1 MGSDKDLEKLVDKI
15 MEEAPLDAPSSDF
28 TDSVMLKIQ
37 KAESPSLVFKPLIPK
52 WVITIALGLLVFF
65 GYYLIVQ
72 NPSIGENAMP
82 YSRYF
87 GTVGSW
93 LSDSLPQVQFS
104 NKAIY
109 VIFAIAAMIYI
120 QTLLLKNYFNRR
132 FA

>member
-28 TDSVMLKIQ
+28 TDSVLLEIQ
-37 KAESPSLVFKPLIPK
+37 KTQSPRLAFKPLIPK
-52 WVITIALGLLVFF
+52 WVITVAIGLLAFL
-65 GYYLIVQ
+65 GYYVIAQ

-87 GTVGSW
+87 GAIELW
-93 LSDSLPQVQFS
+93 LSDSLPQVQLS
-104 NKAIY
+104 NKVIY